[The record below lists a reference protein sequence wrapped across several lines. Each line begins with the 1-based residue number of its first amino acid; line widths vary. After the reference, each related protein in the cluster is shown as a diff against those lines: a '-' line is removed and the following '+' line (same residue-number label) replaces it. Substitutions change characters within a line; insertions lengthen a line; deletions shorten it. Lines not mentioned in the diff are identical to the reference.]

1 MTRASPY
8 DRDRTLDAAMSLFW
22 NKGYHATSL
31 KDLEAALNMKPG
43 SIYAAFKSKENLYLL
58 ALQAYFERSRQA
70 FRDMLAQS
78 SSPLR
83 GLADHLRGFALL
95 PEADATRQA
104 CMLTKTIVDTKSTDP
119 LIAERSREYLE
130 GIRLEIAA
138 GFEAAKIAGELGP
151 HADPSRLAR
160 RYQANVAALRL
171 ELHQGTNSADLH
183 DLAEDMAGEVEAL
196 RV

>member
-1 MTRASPY
+1 MTRASPF
-8 DRDRTLDAAMSLFW
+8 DRGKPLDAAMSLFW

-104 CMLTKTIVDTKSTDP
+104 
-119 LIAERSREYLE
+119 
-130 GIRLEIAA
+130 
-138 GFEAAKIAGELGP
+138 
-151 HADPSRLAR
+151 
-160 RYQANVAALRL
+160 
-171 ELHQGTNSADLH
+171 
-183 DLAEDMAGEVEAL
+183 
-196 RV
+196 